1 MPFAASWWASPRPPP
16 RSGCASYTA
25 AASSRRTST
34 RSWRSPTSTAPWS
47 AGRALTP
54 PHSPVS
60 CSTCSQGAAMTGVLI
75 NYVVPVIH
83 VLACLFLI
91 VVVLL
96 QTGKGADMGAV
107 FGGGSQTL
115 FGSSGAGHCL
125 TKLTTATAITF
136 MLTSLLLTIHAS
148 RAPSSDLLNR
158 LPAAEAPAA
167 PPEPEA
173 KAPAPEAPAAPPQP
187 AAPAGEGQAPA
198 GEAPATE

>member
-1 MPFAASWWASPRPPP
+1 
-16 RSGCASYTA
+16 
-25 AASSRRTST
+25 
-34 RSWRSPTSTAPWS
+34 
-47 AGRALTP
+47 
-54 PHSPVS
+54 
-60 CSTCSQGAAMTGVLI
+60 MTGVLI
-75 NYVVPVIH
+75 TYVVPVIH

-115 FGSSGAGHCL
+115 FGSSGAGNFL
-125 TKLTTATAITF
+125 TKLTTGTAIAF

>member
-16 RSGCASYTA
+16 RSGCASSTA

-47 AGRALTP
+47 VARALTP
-54 PHSPVS
+54 PPSPVS
-60 CSTCSQGAAMTGVLI
+60 CSTSSPGAAMTGVLI
-75 NYVVPVIH
+75 NYVAPVIH

-115 FGSSGAGHCL
+115 FGSSGAGNFL
-125 TKLTTATAITF
+125 TKLTTGTAIAF
-136 MLTSLLLTIHAS
+136 MVTSLVLTYSSTRMPTSNLPNPPPAAAA
-148 RAPSSDLLNR
+148 APAPAA
-158 LPAAEAPAA
+158 PAAEAPAV
-167 PPEPEA
+167 
-173 KAPAPEAPAAPPQP
+173 APEPAAPPGE
-187 AAPAGEGQAPA
+187 APAGEEP
-198 GEAPATE
+198 PTE